1 MDARQD
7 TASANSS
14 LLTSSFYKLFSSSSY
29 TTILVLVF
37 NEYKYNVQKIEP
49 EKSTLLYASVRF
61 NEIHC
66 IIIIYVPSGFLS
78 VLHFPLPAFHFALL
92 TSYSFLSKSLLLLSS

>member
-29 TTILVLVF
+29 TTVIVF
-37 NEYKYNVQKIEP
+37 NEYIYNVQKIER